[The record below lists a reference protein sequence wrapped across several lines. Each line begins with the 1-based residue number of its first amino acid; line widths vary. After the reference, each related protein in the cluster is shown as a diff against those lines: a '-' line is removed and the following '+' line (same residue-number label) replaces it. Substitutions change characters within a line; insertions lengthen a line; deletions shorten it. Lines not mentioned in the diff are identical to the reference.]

1 MNLLIERSKKEGL
14 PKVYAFNTFFYPKLM
29 ESGHASLKRWT
40 RKIDIFS
47 QDLII
52 VPVHLDMHWCMAIM
66 DFRSKR
72 VEYYDSMGS
81 HNNKCLTALL
91 KYLEEE
97 SKDKKKTPYDT
108 SDWKAV
114 NMEDIPQQTN
124 GSDCGMFACMFAEY
138 KCRNAKITFSQKE
151 MPYFR
156 QKMEKE
162 ILTGK
167 LMM

>member
-52 VPVHLDMHWCMAIM
+52 VPVHLGVHWCMAIM

-97 SKDKKKTPYDT
+97 SKDKKKTI
-108 SDWKAV
+108 V
-114 NMEDIPQQTN
+114 IH
-124 GSDCGMFACMFAEY
+124 
-138 KCRNAKITFSQKE
+138 ITIISNFWWNHHESTQ
-151 MPYFR
+151 MSH
-156 QKMEKE
+156 
-162 ILTGK
+162 
-167 LMM
+167 